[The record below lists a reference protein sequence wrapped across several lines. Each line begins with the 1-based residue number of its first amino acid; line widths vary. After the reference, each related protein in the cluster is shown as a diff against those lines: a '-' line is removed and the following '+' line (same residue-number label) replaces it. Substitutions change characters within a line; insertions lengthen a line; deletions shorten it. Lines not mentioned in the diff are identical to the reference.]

1 MNQETYHSKMNDEGG
16 QSIVLFALLF
26 VGIMAI
32 VALAVDGGNALNE
45 RRKTQNAVDS
55 SSMTGIQ
62 YVITAD
68 TPTEPI
74 LRTKI
79 NQIAESYDVPDSDG
93 IPGNE
98 TNANVQIF
106 YTDQRGV
113 FLTGCNLA
121 PCGTI
126 PLPARGIRVE
136 IAHQVGTFFAP
147 VIGIDHIDVGAD
159 AIAVAGSDVSGE
171 IDNAVLIALGN
182 CDAGDLPFYFDDDAN
197 NVEVLGGT
205 FSNSW
210 FENDANNIHFHGQ
223 VYYGTGDIPG
233 PSDHTNEYEP
243 GAPLTATTTIADPI
257 GLDIA
262 DFAPGGIYATSVVTY
277 YNVST
282 APVGTINLAYLKSIG
297 LYNESTK
304 TIATGLYYAGSI
316 PIFIDGVGTNGV
328 ITLVTAGTIT
338 MEDPK
343 QQISAY
349 LDDPG
354 LLLFSAKQFSAEDQC
369 SPEDNTAIYLTHN
382 AVGNHPSV
390 DHDPPCPYDE
400 DTDPGTTCYTT
411 GRSVVTGLIYAPFGR
426 VWVSGNNT
434 TFKDGIISW
443 AITIEGN
450 NYIFV
455 YNSGLIEGTGFR
467 LSLQD

>member
-1 MNQETYHSKMNDEGG
+1 MKQKYRCQLAKTENG

-26 VGIMAI
+26 VGILGI
-32 VALAVDGGNALNE
+32 VALAVDGGYALNE
-45 RRKTQNAVDS
+45 RRKTQNAADS

-68 TPTEPI
+68 IPAESV
-74 LRTKI
+74 LQVKI
-79 NQIAESYDVPDSDG
+79 NQIGESYGIPDSDG

-98 TNANVQIF
+98 TNANISIF

-113 FLTGCNLA
+113 FLTGCFEA
-121 PCGTI
+121 PCGAI
-126 PLPARGIRVE
+126 PLPTRGVRVE
-136 IAHQVGTFFAP
+136 VANQVETFFAP
-147 VIGIDHIDVGAD
+147 VIGIDQIDIGAD
-159 AIAVAGSDVSGE
+159 AIAVVGSDVSNE
-171 IDNAVLIALGN
+171 IDDAVLIALGN
-182 CDAGDLPFYFDDDAN
+182 CDASDLPFFIDDDSN
-197 NVEVLGGT
+197 KIEVLGGT

-210 FENDANNIHFHGQ
+210 FENSGNNNHFHGQ
-223 VYYGTGDIPG
+223 VYYGDGNIAG
-233 PSDHTNEYEP
+233 PSDGTIDYEP
-243 GAPLTATTTIADPI
+243 AAPTTATTAIADPI
-257 GLDIA
+257 GLELA

-282 APVGTINLAYLKSIG
+282 APGTVDLNYLRSVG

-304 TIATGLYYAGSI
+304 TIATGLYYAGNK

-328 ITLVTAGTIT
+328 ITLVTGNTIR

-343 QQISAY
+343 QQVSAY
-349 LDDPG
+349 LDNPG
-354 LLLFSAKQFSAEDQC
+354 LLLFSAKTFSAADQC

-382 AVGNHPSV
+382 AVGNAPFV
-390 DHDPPCPYDE
+390 DHNPPCPYDL
-400 DTDPGTTCYTT
+400 DTDPGTTCYST

-450 NYIFV
+450 RYIFV
-455 YNSGLIEGTGFR
+455 YNAGLIEGTGFR
-467 LSLQD
+467 LSLQG